1 MLLQN
6 TEFAIDVSF
15 VFILDNIV
23 PHISSSC
30 GFWGESDIE
39 LILCEDR

>member
-1 MLLQN
+1 MILLN
-6 TEFAIDVSF
+6 TEFAIDASF
-15 VFILDNIV
+15 IFTLDNIV